1 MPLVG
6 TKPDTPLF
14 PIDTP
19 PQITKPEF
27 RGIAI
32 DTEVIPETALITHV
46 QGSPYSVT
54 YFRQVLSED
63 SGLSGTGAGITTSYQ
78 QYCRIFDMVLMVTSE
93 LSYSQAT
100 DTKDGTYTGSA
111 TVYPFLI
118 PNEGD
123 QFIGELGNGKRGIF
137 EITSTRRLSVYK
149 QTCHDVEFKLVRDA
163 TEVTVLELE
172 RKTIQTFYYD
182 KSFLDHGQN
191 PLLFEEEYEL
201 INTLRRQYV
210 ALVKRYIGMF
220 FSREF
225 STILVGGQTETTYD
239 PKMVRFLQHMLSVY
253 EAPEM
258 AYIRSLNTDC
268 DPGLDTTS
276 MWDALIQRNPSVVSQ
291 AYTRVGTVSVLN
303 FSNNPMLESIRYS
316 GISRVVYPFDMLTS
330 IDMSHSYRPMT
341 PTSQLDSIDRSM
353 VMDNGDFKPIGTLDI
368 EFLIDEQPL
377 SGFDNEDV
385 VHPVSKIL
393 YHPIGPD
400 GFYVLSGYFY
410 RNNQSD
416 IERQSQLESQIHNFL
431 NNRAIDIQVIR
442 KLVDS
447 INDMKPLEQFYL
459 TPLIL
464 LLIRQRIFITV

>member
-6 TKPDTPLF
+6 TKPSDPLF

-32 DTEVIPETALITHV
+32 DTEVIPEAALLTHI

-54 YFRQVLSED
+54 YFSQIISED
-63 SGLSGTGAGITTSYQ
+63 SGLSGVGNGITTSFQ
-78 QYCRIFDMVLMVTSE
+78 QLRRIYDMVLMVTSE
-93 LSYSQAT
+93 LSYSQAA
-100 DTKDGTYTGSA
+100 DTKDAAYTGSA

-123 QFIGELGNGKRGIF
+123 HFIGELGNGKRGIF

-149 QTCHDVEFKLVRDA
+149 QACHDVDFKLVRDA
-163 TEVTVLELE
+163 TETAVLELE
-172 RKTIQTFYYD
+172 QKTIQTFYYD

-191 PLLFEEEYEL
+191 PLLFEEEYHL
-201 INTLRRQYV
+201 VNTLRHRYV

-220 FSREF
+220 FSREY
-225 STILVGGQTETTYD
+225 STLLVGGQSETTYD

-268 DPGLDTTS
+268 DPGIDSTS
-276 MWDALIQRNPSVVSQ
+276 FWDALIQRNASVVPQ
-291 AYTRVGTVSVLN
+291 AYTRVGVISALT
-303 FSNNPMLESIRYS
+303 FSANPSLESIRYS
-316 GISRVVYPFDMLTS
+316 GINRVVYPVDILTS
-330 IDMSHSYRPMT
+330 VDMSHTYQPRN
-341 PTSQLDSIDRSM
+341 PTAQLDSIDHSM
-353 VMDNGDFKPIGTLDI
+353 VMENSEFKPIGTLDI

-377 SGFDNEDV
+377 TGFDNDDV
-385 VHPVSKIL
+385 IHPASKVL
-393 YHPIGPD
+393 YHPIDPD

-410 RNNQSD
+410 RNSQTD
-416 IERQSQLESQIHNFL
+416 IERQSQLESQIYNFL
-431 NNRAIDIQVIR
+431 NNRAIDIQVVY
-442 KLVDS
+442 KLVNS
-447 INDMKPLEQFYL
+447 IDDMKPLEQFYL